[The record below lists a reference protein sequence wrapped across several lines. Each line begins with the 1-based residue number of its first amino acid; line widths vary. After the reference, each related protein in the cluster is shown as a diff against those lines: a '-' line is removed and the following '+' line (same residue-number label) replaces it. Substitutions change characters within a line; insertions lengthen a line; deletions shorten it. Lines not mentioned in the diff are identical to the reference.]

1 MRKGPIGGGQQPGV
15 RPGDS
20 AGAALAPTRRPDSNR
35 QKGRRKKRHPTRRQ
49 EPPLLVC
56 QCLCACPPIHRA
68 PRALCDPAISAAQP
82 RIPTSRSLN
91 PTRGVQSG
99 DPAAGQT
106 NRGAQPLLVH
116 AGFSFL
122 TDPVPTVSLRTSGVF
137 VSAEYALTVPL
148 RLQGLCTLHPL
159 AWVRPKGPWPSLA
172 GNGKNGVLRPDYG
185 RRS

>member
-1 MRKGPIGGGQQPGV
+1 MVRLCSVHSTNNRFFLPGLETSQLVLRSTPWLKQRRKQPLQAP
-15 RPGDS
+15 RS
-20 AGAALAPTRRPDSNR
+20 RFHALASVSVPARPSIGLHEPSAIRPSPQLNLVFP
-35 QKGRRKKRHPTRRQ
+35 HP
-49 EPPLLVC
+49 
-56 QCLCACPPIHRA
+56 A
-68 PRALCDPAISAAQP
+68 P
-82 RIPTSRSLN
+82 LN